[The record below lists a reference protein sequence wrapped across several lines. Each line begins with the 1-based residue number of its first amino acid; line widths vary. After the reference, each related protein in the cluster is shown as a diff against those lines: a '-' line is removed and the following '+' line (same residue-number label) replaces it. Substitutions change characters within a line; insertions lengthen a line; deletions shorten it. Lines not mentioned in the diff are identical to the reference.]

1 MEEYD
6 TKFLGSSLPNVTRTR
21 RLVSLRHESI
31 SLSSS
36 FVRDGE
42 RGLQYVCEDR
52 FTATPDLA
60 TIDTCLGVNVKED
73 TNFTCVCTSIA
84 EFT

>member
-1 MEEYD
+1 M
-6 TKFLGSSLPNVTRTR
+6 TRTR
-21 RLVSLRHESI
+21 RLESLRHESVV
-31 SLSSS
+31 SLSSSES

-60 TIDTCLGVNVKED
+60 TIDTCLGVNVNED
-73 TNFTCVCTSIA
+73 TNFTCACTSITG
-84 EFT
+84 FT